1 MRGIFNAGDR
11 VQLTGPKGKLHS
23 MTLVQGGRFGSHQ
36 GDLMHDDIIGQP
48 EGSIVKN
55 QNGIEYLALKPLLTD
70 FVLAMPRGATIVYP
84 KDAGQI
90 IVEGDIHPGA
100 VVVEAGVG
108 SGALASYLLRAVGP
122 GGRLISF
129 ERREEFADIAR
140 GNVSVALGNEP
151 SNWQLVL
158 GDLQD
163 RLPEVVEAH
172 SADRAVLDMLAPWE
186 CVAAVAD
193 ALRPGGVIMA
203 YVATAT
209 QLSRFVEELRNHGGF
224 TEPKS
229 WESMV
234 RGWHV
239 EGLAVRPDHR
249 MVAHTGFLCSARRLA
264 PGAELPEFKKRRA
277 SKSRYTDA
285 DVAAWTPDLLGE
297 SAISDKKLRKT
308 ARRVR
313 DSAPTAD
320 N

>member
-1 MRGIFNAGDR
+1 MRGIFSAGDR

-23 MTLVQGGRFGSHQ
+23 MTLVVGGRFGSHQ
-36 GDLMHDDIIGQP
+36 GDLLHDDIIGKP

-90 IVEGDIHPGA
+90 IVEADIHPGA

-108 SGALASYLLRAVGP
+108 SGALASYLLRAIGEK
-122 GGRLISF
+122 GSLISF

-140 GNVSVALGNEP
+140 GNVEVALGHKPN
-151 SNWQLVL
+151 NWELVL
-158 GDLQD
+158 GDLQL
-163 RLPEVVEAH
+163 RLPEVTAPGSV
-172 SADRAVLDMLAPWE
+172 DRAVLDMLAPWE
-186 CVAAVAD
+186 CVSAIAE
-193 ALRPGGVIMA
+193 ALRPGGVVIA

-209 QLSRFVEELRNHGGF
+209 QLSRFSEEIRNHGGF
-224 TEPKS
+224 TDPKS

-277 SKSRYTDA
+277 SKSRYSDA
-285 DVAAWTPDLLGE
+285 DVAAWTPDLVGE
-297 SAISDKKLRKT
+297 GDVSDKKLRKT
-308 ARRVR
+308 ARKVR
-313 DSAPTAD
+313 ESAPTAD

>member
-1 MRGIFNAGDR
+1 MRGVFAAGDR

-23 MTLVQGGRFGSHQ
+23 MTLVAQGRFGSHQ
-36 GDLMHDDIIGQP
+36 GDLLHDDIIGKP
-48 EGSIVKN
+48 EGSIVRN

-100 VVVEAGVG
+100 VVIEAGVG
-108 SGALASYLLRAVGP
+108 SGALASYLLRAVGV
-122 GGRLISF
+122 GGKLISF
-129 ERREEFADIAR
+129 ERRAEFADIAR
-140 GNVSVALGNEP
+140 GNVELALGAKP
-151 SNWQLVL
+151 DNWQLEL

-163 RLPEVVEAH
+163 RLPEVV
-172 SADRAVLDMLAPWE
+172 SPGSVDRAVLDMLAPWE
-186 CVAAVAD
+186 CVASVAA
-193 ALRPGGVIMA
+193 ALRPGGVLLA

-209 QLSRFVEELRNHGGF
+209 QLSRFAEELRNHGGF
-224 TEPKS
+224 TDPRS

-264 PGAELPEFKKRRA
+264 PGAELPEFKRRRA

-285 DVAAWTPDLLGE
+285 DVAAWTPDLIGE
-297 SAISDKKLRKT
+297 GEASEKKLRKT

-313 DSAPTAD
+313 ESAPSVE